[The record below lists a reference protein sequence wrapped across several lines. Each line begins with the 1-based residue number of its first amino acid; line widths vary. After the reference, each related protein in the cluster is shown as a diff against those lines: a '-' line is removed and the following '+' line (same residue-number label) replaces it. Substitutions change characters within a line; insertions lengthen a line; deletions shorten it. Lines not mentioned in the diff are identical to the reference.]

1 MRRQNSG
8 ENIME
13 SKAGIKVKTEVY
25 SRVSGYYRPVAQWN
39 KAKQAEFKER
49 EKNSEKFIVKYT
61 GTDNSILVFFFE
73 LSESSKLSE
82 LEIEE

>member
-8 ENIME
+8 EKTME

-25 SRVSGYYRPVAQWN
+25 SRVSGYYRPVSQWN

-49 EKNSEKFIVKYT
+49 EKLHFNRGELQHNSETAV
-61 GTDNSILVFFFE
+61 
-73 LSESSKLSE
+73 
-82 LEIEE
+82 

>member
-13 SKAGIKVKTEVY
+13 SKAEIKVKTEVY
-25 SRVSGYYRPVAQWN
+25 SRVSGYYRPVLQWN

-49 EKNSEKFIVKYT
+49 KNLHFLGGELQHNSEAAA
-61 GTDNSILVFFFE
+61 
-73 LSESSKLSE
+73 
-82 LEIEE
+82 

>member
-25 SRVSGYYRPVAQWN
+25 SRVSGYYRPVSQWN
-39 KAKQAEFKER
+39 RSKQAEFKER
-49 EKNSEKFIVKYT
+49 KNLHFFDVELKHNSEAAA
-61 GTDNSILVFFFE
+61 
-73 LSESSKLSE
+73 
-82 LEIEE
+82 